1 MNAPNVITAMPEGD
15 DRSYMEWLYRR
26 YHRLMYATAWGF
38 FREMYTVED
47 VVSIGCIA
55 LMRNVSTLRRI
66 EEPRL
71 RVYIVAAVRSA
82 AINYY
87 NRQKRTGEYFASISP
102 EIFENTSDDFDLEA
116 RFVMEDELEHVLSA
130 LNRLPEKERK
140 VMLMKYAEDK
150 KDEEIAEAAGLSPNS
165 IRKYV
170 SRARKRLVQM
180 MDESEKE

>member
-1 MNAPNVITAMPEGD
+1 MNAPNVITNMPEGD
-15 DRSYMEWLYRR
+15 DRSFMEWLYRR
-26 YHRLMYATAWGF
+26 YRRLMFATAWGF
-38 FREMYTVED
+38 FRELYTVED

-55 LMRNVSTLRRI
+55 LMRNVGKLRSM

-87 NRQKRTGEYFASISP
+87 NRQKRTVERFAGALPTDI
-102 EIFENTSDDFDLEA
+102 ENSADGYDLETQ
-116 RFVMEDELEHVLSA
+116 FEIEDELKRVLSA
-130 LNRLPEKERK
+130 LNRLPEKERI

-150 KDEEIAEAAGLSPNS
+150 KDEEIAEVAGLSPNS

-170 SRARKRLVQM
+170 SRARKRLIQM
-180 MDESEKE
+180 LDERE